1 MYPDNY
7 YTPFN
12 QGTYVSAEEL
22 TKRINELC
30 KRK

>member
-7 YTPFN
+7 YTPIN

-22 TKRINELC
+22 NKRINDIC
-30 KRK
+30 KRN